1 MEAEDEKKKIGYEN
15 GSTTAGIMGGWVDE
29 WMGECV
35 DVWMGKWVDKREI
48 FMNRIQYH
56 IGLSK
61 GDIGEYVLLPGDP
74 KRTEIIAEFFEDAKE
89 IAFNREFRTFT
100 GYIKGYNGK
109 KIKLSTTS
117 TGIGCP
123 SAAICIEELADIGGK
138 VFIRVGTAGALQK
151 NVNIGELVITTA
163 SVREEG
169 TSRQY
174 VPLSYPA
181 VADIKV
187 VNSLI
192 EAAKKLGYKY
202 HVGIVHCKDA
212 FYSENF
218 DNKNLPLKEYNEI
231 LWKVWKRSNV
241 LATSMESSALFIIG
255 SIRKL
260 MVGEILAIIGSTWS
274 KKPIVKKV
282 GIEEA
287 IKVAIEAIKIL
298 DYCETK

>member
-1 MEAEDEKKKIGYEN
+1 
-15 GSTTAGIMGGWVDE
+15 
-29 WMGECV
+29 
-35 DVWMGKWVDKREI
+35 
-48 FMNRIQYH
+48 MNKVQYH

-61 GDIGEYVLLPGDP
+61 GDIGKYILLPGDP
-74 KRTEIIAEFFEDAKE
+74 KRTELIAKFFDDAKE
-89 IAFNREFRTFT
+89 VAFNREFRTFS

-109 KIKLSTTS
+109 RIKVSTTS

-123 SAAICIEELADIGGK
+123 SAAICIEELANIGGE
-138 VFIRVGTAGALQK
+138 VFIRVGTAGSLQK
-151 NVNIGELVITTA
+151 EVNIGDLVITAA

-169 TSRQY
+169 TTRQY

-181 VADIKV
+181 VANIKV

-192 EAAKKLGYKY
+192 KAAEKLAYKY

-212 FYSENF
+212 FYTESFNSEG
-218 DNKNLPLKEYNEI
+218 KLPLKEYNKI
-231 LWKVWKRSNV
+231 LWKVWQRSNV
-241 LATSMESSALFIIG
+241 LATSMESSALFVVG

-274 KKPIVKKV
+274 KKPIVRKV

-298 DYCETK
+298 DFDETK